1 MGSRNHP
8 CCEKN
13 VNQTAPVATVQ
24 QSQVVLHPIF
34 PAVMLVVQKSGL
46 PTRDA
51 ESHDLA
57 PGIPPPSPP
66 NLNSILRI

>member
-13 VNQTAPVATVQ
+13 VNQVAPVATVQ
-24 QSQVVLHPIF
+24 QSHVLHVVFSPVA
-34 PAVMLVVQKSGL
+34 AVIQTICL

-51 ESHDLA
+51 ESHRLTLGL
-57 PGIPPPSPP
+57 PRPSPP
-66 NLNSILRI
+66 SLNSILRI